1 MGKKTGS
8 SGDIFRNNSKVRF
21 KMFKAGKRWLVAGT
35 ATLSGLLGG
44 LLIAPHAVNADTTTP
59 TVAKTVDQQDTLATQ
74 DTATIPVSS
83 QTGSQTTSTDASASI
98 EASTSTS
105 VSISQSASES
115 ALVSESASQSG
126 STTESESSS
135 TQSSTS
141 SSTSTA
147 TSTSATSASS
157 VAVKAATTADTT
169 QTLGTQLG
177 LGAKDTASVK
187 DGQLT
192 INVTDDASL
201 TAPVL
206 ANIAR
211 YVSANAVNT
220 TVILTAGA
228 QITSRDGKVSVL
240 ILNGATAVSSIQD
253 GKNLA
258 SAIGQV
264 TGKVPTVE
272 GIAATA
278 AVSEA
283 MAGYTT
289 KSGAGLS
296 ILGVQISTGWDQEP
310 SSQNVAI
317 GQNAILIGTVSTAI
331 SEAFGQAL
339 TNAATSAISLG
350 TISFKPT
357 YKLYSSTGG
366 SWTDTGLTSSTGVF
380 SVLEFTIEVEHQ
392 IKRLAH

>member
-44 LLIAPHAVNADTTTP
+44 LLIAPHAVNADTTTT

-157 VAVKAATTADTT
+157 VAVKATTTADTT

-177 LGAKDTASVK
+177 LVQKILHQSKMAS
-187 DGQLT
+187 
-192 INVTDDASL
+192 
-201 TAPVL
+201 
-206 ANIAR
+206 
-211 YVSANAVNT
+211 
-220 TVILTAGA
+220 
-228 QITSRDGKVSVL
+228 
-240 ILNGATAVSSIQD
+240 
-253 GKNLA
+253 
-258 SAIGQV
+258 
-264 TGKVPTVE
+264 
-272 GIAATA
+272 
-278 AVSEA
+278 
-283 MAGYTT
+283 
-289 KSGAGLS
+289 
-296 ILGVQISTGWDQEP
+296 
-310 SSQNVAI
+310 
-317 GQNAILIGTVSTAI
+317 
-331 SEAFGQAL
+331 
-339 TNAATSAISLG
+339 
-350 TISFKPT
+350 
-357 YKLYSSTGG
+357 
-366 SWTDTGLTSSTGVF
+366 
-380 SVLEFTIEVEHQ
+380 
-392 IKRLAH
+392 